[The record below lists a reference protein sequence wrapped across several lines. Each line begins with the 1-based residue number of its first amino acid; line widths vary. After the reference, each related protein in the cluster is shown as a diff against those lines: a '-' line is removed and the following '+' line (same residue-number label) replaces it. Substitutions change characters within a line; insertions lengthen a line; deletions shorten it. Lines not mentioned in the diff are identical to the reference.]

1 MENMIDKEKFGAL
14 VKEKGYHYDKKECE
28 KVVGEYLN
36 EVLFKIV
43 KQSQLQAEHSKH
55 KKISKSDA
63 EIGVEMTRELSF
75 SKK

>member
-1 MENMIDKEKFGAL
+1 
-14 VKEKGYHYDKKECE
+14 
-28 KVVGEYLN
+28 LN